1 MATEQ
6 LDPTQIPAALAEGRG
21 LLDKDPGAAA
31 ERARQLLAAF
41 PGLPDAYRLLGLALR
56 RLGEDSAANE
66 AELSAIQA
74 SGADPALQRAG
85 QALVSDD
92 LATAEGVLR
101 QVLHQRPDDVAA
113 IRMLGEVAARAGLP
127 VEAER
132 VFRQALELAPGF
144 EYARLHLAMALNQ
157 QSRFGEALAE
167 LDRLSP
173 ELQDFAE
180 VQSLRSTILSRTGG
194 YEEAIA
200 IHRRGLAERP
210 DDQDLLMSLAYLLHT
225 VGEQDEAVATYRR
238 LLELNP
244 GAAEAWWRLS
254 NLKTFAF
261 ADDDVGAIRRASDDR
276 FLAPLDRLY
285 LHFALGKAL
294 EDRGEDEGAF
304 REYEQASAIRAAE
317 LQHQPQSVTNFVDE
331 TERLFTSEFLA
342 AHADSGFPARDP
354 IFIVGL
360 PRAGS
365 TLVEQILA
373 SHPQV
378 EGTAELSDIVTL
390 ARSLESDERRASEG
404 AWQRYPGVLA
414 DLSAEEL
421 SRLGELYLER
431 TRVQRKTD
439 RPRFTDKMTINW
451 AHVGF
456 IKLILPNA
464 KIVDVRRH
472 PLAAGWSNF
481 RHHFARGQEF
491 SYDLEHI
498 GAYYRDYVRL
508 MRHFDEVAPGAIHRV
523 IHEKLVTDPE
533 GEIRRLLDY
542 LDLPFDKACL
552 DFHKTKRAVRTPSAE
567 QVRRPISADSAEQW
581 RRFEQWLD
589 PLKAALGPALE
600 RWED

>member
-1 MATEQ
+1 MATEP
-6 LDPTQIPAALAEGRG
+6 LAHSAIPAALADGRS
-21 LLDKDPGAAA
+21 LLDKEPAAA
-31 ERARQLLAAF
+31 ADRARQVLAAA
-41 PGLPDAYRLLGLALR
+41 PGLPDAYRLLGAALR
-56 RLGEDSAANE
+56 RLGDDSAANE
-66 AELSAIQA
+66 AELAAISAS
-74 SGADPALQRAG
+74 SGDPALRRAAD
-85 QALVSDD
+85 ALLADD

-101 QVLHQRPDDVAA
+101 QVLRQRPDDVAA

-127 VEAER
+127 AEAER

-144 EYARLHLAMALNQ
+144 EFARLHLAMALNQ

-173 ELQDFAE
+173 ELQDYAQ
-180 VQSLRSTILSRTGG
+180 VRSLRSTILSRTGG
-194 YEEAIA
+194 YDEAYA
-200 IHRRGLAERP
+200 IHRRALADQP
-210 DDQDLLMSLAYLLHT
+210 DDQEQLMSLAYLLHT
-225 VGEQDEAVATYRR
+225 VGQQDEAVATYRR
-238 LLELNP
+238 VLELNP

-254 NLKTFAF
+254 NLKTFTFSDA
-261 ADDDVGAIRRASDDR
+261 DVGAIRSALEDR

-294 EDRGEDEGAF
+294 EDRNEDEAAF

-317 LQHQPQSVTNFVDE
+317 LQHQPLSVTNFVDE
-331 TERLFTSEFLA
+331 AERLFTREFLA
-342 AHADSGFPARDP
+342 AHSGSGFPARDP

-373 SHPQV
+373 SHPEV
-378 EGTAELSDIVTL
+378 EGTAELSDIITL
-390 ARSLESDERRASEG
+390 VRSLESDERRAAEG

-414 DLSAEEL
+414 ELSVAEL

-431 TRVQRKTD
+431 TRVQRKTNL
-439 RPRFTDKMTINW
+439 PRFTDKMTINW

-456 IKLILPNA
+456 IRLILPNA

-491 SYDLEHI
+491 SYDLGHI

-508 MRHFDEVAPGAIHRV
+508 MRHFDEVAPGAVHRV
-523 IHEKLVTDPE
+523 IHEKLVADPE

-542 LDLPFDKACL
+542 LELPFDKACL

-581 RRFEQWLD
+581 RRFEQWLG
-589 PLKAALGPALE
+589 PLKTALGPALE

>member
-1 MATEQ
+1 MATEP
-6 LDPTQIPAALAEGRG
+6 LAHSAIPAALADGRS
-21 LLDKDPGAAA
+21 LLDKEPAAA
-31 ERARQLLAAF
+31 ADRARQVLAAA
-41 PGLPDAYRLLGLALR
+41 PGLPDAYRLLGAALR
-56 RLGEDSAANE
+56 RLGDDSAANE
-66 AELSAIQA
+66 AELAAISAS
-74 SGADPALQRAG
+74 SGDPALRRAAD
-85 QALVSDD
+85 ALLADD

-101 QVLHQRPDDVAA
+101 QVLRQRPDDVAA

-127 VEAER
+127 AEAER

-144 EYARLHLAMALNQ
+144 EFARLHLAMALNQ

-173 ELQDFAE
+173 ELQDYAQ
-180 VQSLRSTILSRTGG
+180 VRSLRSTILSRTGG
-194 YEEAIA
+194 YDEAIA
-200 IHRRGLAERP
+200 IHRRALADQP
-210 DDQDLLMSLAYLLHT
+210 DDQEQLMSLAYLLHT
-225 VGEQDEAVATYRR
+225 VGQQDEAVATYRR
-238 LLELNP
+238 VLELNP

-254 NLKTFAF
+254 NLKTFTFSDA
-261 ADDDVGAIRRASDDR
+261 DVGAIRSALEDR

-294 EDRGEDEGAF
+294 EDRNEDEAAF

-317 LQHQPQSVTNFVDE
+317 LQHQPLSVTNFVDE
-331 TERLFTSEFLA
+331 AERLFTREFLA
-342 AHADSGFPARDP
+342 AHSGSGFPARDP

-373 SHPQV
+373 SHPEV
-378 EGTAELSDIVTL
+378 EGTAELSDIITL
-390 ARSLESDERRASEG
+390 VRSLESDERRAAEG

-414 DLSAEEL
+414 ELSVAEL

-431 TRVQRKTD
+431 TRVQRKTNL
-439 RPRFTDKMTINW
+439 PRFTDKMTINW

-456 IKLILPNA
+456 IRLILPNA

-491 SYDLEHI
+491 SYDLGHI

-508 MRHFDEVAPGAIHRV
+508 MRHFDEVAPGAVHRV
-523 IHEKLVTDPE
+523 IHEKLVADPE

-542 LDLPFDKACL
+542 LELPFDKACL

-581 RRFEQWLD
+581 RRFEQWLG
-589 PLKAALGPALE
+589 PLKTALGPALE

>member
-225 VGEQDEAVATYRR
+225 VGEQ
-238 LLELNP
+238 
-244 GAAEAWWRLS
+244 
-254 NLKTFAF
+254 
-261 ADDDVGAIRRASDDR
+261 
-276 FLAPLDRLY
+276 
-285 LHFALGKAL
+285 
-294 EDRGEDEGAF
+294 
-304 REYEQASAIRAAE
+304 
-317 LQHQPQSVTNFVDE
+317 
-331 TERLFTSEFLA
+331 
-342 AHADSGFPARDP
+342 
-354 IFIVGL
+354 
-360 PRAGS
+360 
-365 TLVEQILA
+365 
-373 SHPQV
+373 
-378 EGTAELSDIVTL
+378 
-390 ARSLESDERRASEG
+390 
-404 AWQRYPGVLA
+404 
-414 DLSAEEL
+414 
-421 SRLGELYLER
+421 
-431 TRVQRKTD
+431 
-439 RPRFTDKMTINW
+439 
-451 AHVGF
+451 
-456 IKLILPNA
+456 
-464 KIVDVRRH
+464 
-472 PLAAGWSNF
+472 
-481 RHHFARGQEF
+481 
-491 SYDLEHI
+491 
-498 GAYYRDYVRL
+498 
-508 MRHFDEVAPGAIHRV
+508 
-523 IHEKLVTDPE
+523 
-533 GEIRRLLDY
+533 
-542 LDLPFDKACL
+542 
-552 DFHKTKRAVRTPSAE
+552 
-567 QVRRPISADSAEQW
+567 
-581 RRFEQWLD
+581 
-589 PLKAALGPALE
+589 
-600 RWED
+600 

>member
-101 QVLHQRPDDVAA
+101 QVLRQRPDDVAA

-167 LDRLSP
+167 LDRLSH

-194 YEEAIA
+194 YDEAIA

-210 DDQDLLMSLAYLLHT
+210 DDQELLMSLAYLLHT

-331 TERLFTSEFLA
+331 AERLFTSEFLA

-421 SRLGELYLER
+421 SHLGELYLER

-523 IHEKLVTDPE
+523 IHEKLVADPE

-581 RRFEQWLD
+581 RRFEQWLG
-589 PLKAALGPALE
+589 PLERALGPALE